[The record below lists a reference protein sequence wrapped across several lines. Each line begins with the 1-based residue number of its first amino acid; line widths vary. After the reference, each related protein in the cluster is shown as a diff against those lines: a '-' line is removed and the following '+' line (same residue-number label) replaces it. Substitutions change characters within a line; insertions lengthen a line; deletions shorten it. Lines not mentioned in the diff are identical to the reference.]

1 MAKWCK
7 WMLGA
12 TANQDF
18 KGIARV
24 ELLLKDK
31 GQDRCYL
38 MLYTLVKGAGEGLI
52 LVECWL

>member
-1 MAKWCK
+1 
-7 WMLGA
+7 MLGA
-12 TANQDF
+12 MGNQDV

-38 MLYTLVKGAGEGLI
+38 ILYTLVKGAGGGLI